1 MQYGRVKIEPYHNFY
16 GNKAFINEQTKNTNT
31 KMSGDEIF
39 QLFAYLLP
47 AVVTGMVAF
56 YFFRLHTRNEE
67 GRRRYL
73 LHKDSQNST
82 LPIRLQAYERMALF
96 LERIAIPSLVV
107 RVGPKNS
114 DKNDYEN
121 LLIKSIE
128 NEFEHNLSQQIYMSD
143 ECWNIIKAAKSATIQ
158 MIRKAGMSE
167 SDTADKLRE
176 DILNE
181 TMEKNSPSATALAYV
196 RKEIGELW

>member
-1 MQYGRVKIEPYHNFY
+1 M
-16 GNKAFINEQTKNTNT
+16 T
-31 KMSGDEIF
+31 GDQIF

-47 AVVTGMVAF
+47 SVVVGAIAF
-56 YFFRLHTRNEE
+56 YFFRMHTNNEE
-67 GRRRYL
+67 GRRRFL
-73 LHKDSQNST
+73 LHKDTQQNT

-107 RVGPKNS
+107 RVAPKSS

-121 LLIKSIE
+121 LLIRTIE
-128 NEFEHNLSQQIYMSD
+128 NEFEHNLSQQIYLSD

-158 MIRKAGMSE
+158 MIRKVALSE
-167 SDTADKLRE
+167 TDSADKLRE

-181 TMEKNSPSATALAYV
+181 TMDRQSPSATALSFV
-196 RKEIGELW
+196 KREIGGLW

>member
-1 MQYGRVKIEPYHNFY
+1 MTEEG
-16 GNKAFINEQTKNTNT
+16 
-31 KMSGDEIF
+31 IF

-47 AVVTGMVAF
+47 TVVTGAIAF
-56 YFFRLHTRNEE
+56 YFFRLHTNNEE

-73 LHKDSQNST
+73 LHKDTQKNT

-107 RVGPKNS
+107 RIAPKS
-114 DKNDYEN
+114 TDKNAYET

-128 NEFEHNLSQQIYMSD
+128 TEFEHNLSQQIYMTD

-158 MIRKAGMSE
+158 MIRKAAMSE
-167 SDTADKLRE
+167 TDSADKLRE
-176 DILNE
+176 DILTG
-181 TMEKNSPSATALAYV
+181 TMDKASPSATALSFV
-196 RKEIGELW
+196 KKEIGDLW

>member
-1 MQYGRVKIEPYHNFY
+1 M
-16 GNKAFINEQTKNTNT
+16 T
-31 KMSGDEIF
+31 GDEIF

-47 AVVTGMVAF
+47 AVVTGVVAF

-73 LHKDSQNST
+73 LHKDSQKNT

-107 RVGPKNS
+107 RVGPKSSN
-114 DKNDYEN
+114 KNDYEN

-128 NEFEHNLSQQIYMSD
+128 NEFEHNLSQQIYMTD

-181 TMEKNSPSATALAYV
+181 TMEKSSPSATALSYV
-196 RKEIGELW
+196 KKEIGELW